1 MNAITISAE
10 SVRFPDACV
19 ECGAASETTFDLRV
33 IAKRA
38 PLAVPLCR
46 RCSELKSARKV
57 AWIVGCALAG
67 VAIVIGG
74 AIISE
79 LVLSRD
85 TARAAKVPIVT
96 ALLVLGAA
104 PLWLG
109 LRRKASAFHRRFSAV
124 WVAGRSSEH
133 VRLGFRTPVLA
144 AEVAALNEGD
154 GAAHP
159 FRPQGPMAVHDGQRR
174 VRISFV
180 AILVVAAGLV
190 VIGVVEF
197 IQLGRHP
204 NQRMPWIEW
213 LIYKIGGR
221 GLLLGLF
228 LFGASVIGLVGIVG
242 LRIVLR
248 RQRRAP

>member
-1 MNAITISAE
+1 MNATTISAE

-19 ECGAASETTFDLRV
+19 ECGANPETTFDLRV
-33 IAKRA
+33 TANGA
-38 PLAVPLCR
+38 LLAVPLCR
-46 RCSELKSARKV
+46 RCSELKAARKV
-57 AWIVGCALAG
+57 AWIVGCALVG
-67 VAIVIGG
+67 VAIVISG
-74 AIISE
+74 AMISE

-85 TARAAKVPIVT
+85 TARAARVPIVT

-109 LRRKASAFHRRFSAV
+109 LRRKATAFHRRFSAV
-124 WVAGRSSEH
+124 WVAGTSSEH
-133 VRLGFRTPVLA
+133 VRLGFRTPALA
-144 AEVAALNEGD
+144 AEVAALGD
-154 GAAHP
+154 GDAAAHP
-159 FRPQGPMAVHDGQRR
+159 FRPRGSTAVHDGQRR
-174 VRISFV
+174 ARLSFV

-213 LIYKIGGR
+213 VIYKIGGR
-221 GLLLGLF
+221 GLVLGLF

-242 LRIVLR
+242 LRHVLR